1 MTRGRARTKGSGA
14 AWLAACRSNLSSL
27 WLTRRA
33 FFHAGDAIAY
43 LCDSFHDRAMIKSL
57 VVAGLGVLVLPT
69 LAGAGPAPPALY
81 GKSVIVAW
89 SEARIQRD
97 VGQPNFHQVNASHN
111 LSVYVSGAGRVFNRL
126 TNSTRAGTGST
137 EQLAGEKGSNRVL
150 SFSGRSMT
158 VFAPFQSGGMRHIVV
173 EFDARFGSCGA
184 KITYAKP
191 PGTTQSSG
199 FSPITKRYF
208 ELQSIAASGAGC
220 SVRDGNVFGGS

>member
-1 MTRGRARTKGSGA
+1 MRGHAKAKGGGPVWLDAR
-14 AWLAACRSNLSSL
+14 RSNLSAPGL
-27 WLTRRA
+27 ARHA
-33 FFHAGDAIAY
+33 FFHAGNAIRY
-43 LCDSFHDRAMIKSL
+43 LRDSFHDRPMMKSL
-57 VVAGLGVLVLPT
+57 VVAGLGVLILPA

-81 GKSVIVAW
+81 GKSVVVAW

-111 LSVYVSGAGRVFNRL
+111 LSIYVSGTGRVFNRL

-173 EFDARFGSCGA
+173 DFDAGFGSCGA

-191 PGTTQSSG
+191 PGTTQ
-199 FSPITKRYF
+199 KRR
-208 ELQSIAASGAGC
+208 
-220 SVRDGNVFGGS
+220 V